1 MQDSSGH
8 SEFPL
13 PHFSVLNIKFT
24 KNNQYVNVKCIR
36 LPRPPPPSVFAGS
49 DSSEPA
55 STKDKL
61 KEGAQSLTD
70 YDLSQLG
77 LEKYSIGIILIALG
91 TYLAL
96 FGKKFFKVFLAL
108 IGFVAFGVAG
118 LYLLLLL
125 DDIWGFGENRRVIFY
140 VVILLCAC
148 LGAGVSV
155 VAWRVGVYAAAAAGG
170 FFTGVFLMS
179 IFAGITNH
187 LSRQVFLTICTVA
200 SIVLVS
206 FFDEIVIK
214 AASSMVG
221 ALLLMCGL
229 DCFLEGGYNE
239 VVLNMLNTK
248 KLVMN
253 PGVYGMLAGT
263 AALAL
268 GGFAF
273 QTVYG
278 GKGFGR
284 KN

>member
-1 MQDSSGH
+1 MLLSSA
-8 SEFPL
+8 SALLALLL
-13 PHFSVLNIKFT
+13 PSVL
-24 KNNQYVNVKCIR
+24 
-36 LPRPPPPSVFAGS
+36 AGGE
-49 DSSEPA
+49 SSEPT
-55 STKDKL
+55 STQDKM

-77 LEKYSIGIILIALG
+77 LEKYSIGVILVVLG
-91 TYLAL
+91 TYLTL
-96 FGKKFFKVFLAL
+96 FGKKFFKVFLAI
-108 IGFVAFGVAG
+108 IGFVAFGVAA
-118 LYLLLLL
+118 LYLLLIL
-125 DDIWGFGENRRVIFY
+125 DDLWGFGENRRMIFY
-140 VVILLCAC
+140 VVMILCAC
-148 LGAGVSV
+148 LGAGVSM

-200 SIVLVS
+200 TIVLVS
-206 FFDEIVIK
+206 FFDEMVIK
-214 AASSMVG
+214 AASSIVG
-221 ALLLMCGL
+221 AVLLMCGL

-239 VVLNMLNTK
+239 VVLNMLYTK
-248 KLVMN
+248 KLSMN

-263 AALAL
+263 AALAI